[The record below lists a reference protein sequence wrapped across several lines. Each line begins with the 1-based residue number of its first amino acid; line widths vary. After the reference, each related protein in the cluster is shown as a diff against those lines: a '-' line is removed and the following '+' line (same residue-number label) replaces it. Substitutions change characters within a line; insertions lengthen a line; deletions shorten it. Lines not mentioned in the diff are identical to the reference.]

1 MLFFLT
7 LISMFGFI
15 WKIFLCLLVL
25 GMIKSDLQIVAAE
38 GYSATEG
45 GQAKG
50 GSPTPQLSSW
60 QLANPSLPPD
70 LKKLNGIVK
79 AEQVNK
85 PLLLRRKRSILFP
98 TGVKICPDES
108 VEQAIANHLKYFRLR
123 VCQETVW
130 EVFKIFW
137 DRLPEREEYRTWMNL
152 CEEGMM
158 SIFEI
163 GTNFSQ
169 SEEHRSL
176 IVKSYTKEAMGSSC
190 ADWSCGSSGTP
201 TPAPDAD
208 VTTLRD
214 AAANVPPPHEIS
226 IESPAGGTTHEI
238 EEADITINNEIK
250 KEDEKLMKP
259 VTEQMIEFRILIVGE
274 KYSEELSDPAAVKR
288 QLLSEQFISQ
298 IKSVFEGLPGYK
310 SIHVLDYSFP
320 EEDSGVE
327 VHYAVTFDGKAI
339 SNATWDLIN
348 LHSNKVEDNSFTG
361 IEDNP
366 TVVYTISDFRDYIA
380 EILQKN
386 ALLENNSLSLD
397 PNSLQLTNVKALLR
411 PTPEDPSWITEHP
424 VVLEHPEFDMCLPRR
439 NELSLCHKIQVRL
452 CLTDSTFLAER
463 PSADESTVS
472 NTLPFDFTK
481 PDSTSDTE
489 QSNDNEIQ
497 PRPENLNSDVSLAP
511 EAPLFSEADVT
522 SLPDGLNFEDGN
534 WTPHLV
540 TAPVSARDSVD
551 YLERLSA
558 SNSLDVFEDTRL
570 SEDILPSSPSHLVPE
585 EPPATDDYAVP
596 LLSALTVASSSVIET
611 DVTEIVSAEKEEV
624 TPGSPAGGNDADS
637 VLHESMEEFPF
648 PFEVHHM
655 EDETDIY
662 LGDRVIYDDGSGSAF
677 DGSGKA
683 MESSIWPWEEA
694 TLEPV
699 LYPGPDSWLE
709 DHNESLLI
717 RTEDIPEGMI
727 LDYILNSRNKLDDD
741 PSKDGNEGMANT
753 KEDFLDESEIFVFPE
768 TTTQQVSLLQTEE
781 PSSVEPSTQ
790 TETSGVYNSSFV
802 KPPLVLEPSVDHS
815 FVDVPTGEAPV
826 SPHNTGL
833 SVDDSLLTSTGTV
846 SMEQPEESSVGQNI
860 ISEAVEYQN
869 EDRTM
874 IEELFTVEQLDVTE
888 TATIGGL
895 DTSSSESILA
905 ADPSTVHPDLSM
917 VHPDLST
924 VHPDADTFTVHAD
937 ASTVHP
943 DASASIVNPDA
954 SIAHSDSS
962 TVHSDA
968 STVNPD
974 VSMVHSHVSTLNP
987 DASTV
992 HPDASTV
999 HPDTS
1004 AATVNPDAST
1014 VHSDTSMV
1022 NPDTSTVH
1030 SDASTLNPDVSMVH
1044 SDTSAST
1051 VNPDASIAHSDTS
1064 MVNPDTSTVHS
1075 DASTLNLDVSM
1086 VHSDTSASTVNP
1098 DASTVHS
1105 DTSTVNPDAS
1115 SVHSDVSASTVNP
1128 DASTAHSD
1136 TSVVNSDAST
1146 VHSDASTLNPDVSMI
1161 HSDTSASTVNP
1172 DASTEEKQTLDS
1184 SLAGQDATGSA
1195 VMKPADVWPTDR
1207 ALENSLD
1214 QTVQSAM
1221 PTATQVSTAV
1231 PSVMDQTTVLEAFT
1245 DQGGTD
1251 HDMHVPMSFSTLM
1264 NSYVTV
1270 SVTTSTVELP
1280 SHFPPAGSTA
1290 SSSVATS
1297 TRVGVETRTL
1307 DVSVDLDDV
1316 STVHFPPELTEEGR
1330 SMTESH
1336 VDLTTRVQSTEMA
1349 SVAWATHDNRSNSL
1363 VPSRA
1368 LVVFFSLRVTNMMFS
1383 EDLFNKNSP
1392 EYKALEQRFL
1402 ELLVPYLQ
1410 SNLTGFQNLEILNF
1424 RNGSIVVNSRMKFA
1438 KPVPRNVTNA
1448 VYVILEDFCNTAY
1461 HTMNLAID
1469 KYSLDVES
1477 GEQADPCKFQACNE
1491 FSECLVNRWSGEA
1504 ECVCNPGYLSIDG
1517 LPCNSICDLQPNFC
1531 LNDGKCDVSPGQ
1543 GAICRCRVGENW
1555 WYRGEHCEEY
1565 VSEPLVVGIAIASV
1579 AGFLLVASAVIF
1591 FLART
1596 LRDQYTKSDTEYSQ
1610 GQGGSLSSIENA
1622 VKYNPMYESDTTGY
1636 SHYYRRYP
1644 QLTSYSSTS
1653 AETSTDYSSEE
1664 IRHIYENSEL
1674 TKEEIQDRIRI
1685 IELYAKDRQFAEFVR
1700 QHQMKLL

>member
-1 MLFFLT
+1 
-7 LISMFGFI
+7 MFGFI
-15 WKIFLCLLVL
+15 WKMFPCLLVL
-25 GMIKSDLQIVAAE
+25 GMIKGDLHIVAAE

-45 GQAKG
+45 GQAKD
-50 GSPTPQLSSW
+50 GSPTPQLSGW
-60 QLANPSLPPD
+60 QLANPPLPPE
-70 LKKLNGIVK
+70 LKKLTGVVE
-79 AEQVNK
+79 AEQVDEH
-85 PLLLRRKRSILFP
+85 LLLRRKRSILFP
-98 TGVKICPDES
+98 SGVKICPDES
-108 VEQAIANHLKYFRLR
+108 IEQAIANHLKYFRLR

-130 EVFKIFW
+130 EVFKTFW
-137 DRLPEREEYRTWMNL
+137 DRLPEREEYHTWMSL
-152 CEEGMM
+152 CEEGTM
-158 SIFEI
+158 SIFEM
-163 GTNFSQ
+163 GANFSQ

-176 IVKSYTKEAMGSSC
+176 IVKKLSYTKAAMGSIC
-190 ADWSCGSSGTP
+190 TDWSCGGGTP
-201 TPAPDAD
+201 TPASDAD

-226 IESPAGGTTHEI
+226 VESPAGGTVHEI
-238 EEADITINNEIK
+238 EDADATINNEIK
-250 KEDEKLMKP
+250 KQDEKLVRP
-259 VTEQMIEFRILIVGE
+259 VTEQMIEFSILIVGE

-298 IKSVFEGLPGYK
+298 IESVFEGLPGYK
-310 SIHVLDYSFP
+310 NIHVLDYSSP
-320 EEDSGVE
+320 EENSGVE

-348 LHSNKVEDNSFTG
+348 LHSNKVEDNSFMG

-386 ALLENNSLSLD
+386 ALLENTSLSLD
-397 PNSLQLTNVKALLR
+397 PNSLQLTNVKEILH

-424 VVLEHPEFDMCLPRR
+424 VVLERPEFD
-439 NELSLCHKIQVRL
+439 
-452 CLTDSTFLAER
+452 DSTFLAER

-481 PDSTSDTE
+481 PDSTSDSE
-489 QSNDNEIQ
+489 QFNDNEIR
-497 PRPENLNSDVSLAP
+497 PRPENLDSEASLAP
-511 EAPLFSEADVT
+511 EAPLSSEADVT
-522 SLPDGLNFEDGN
+522 SLPDGLNLEDGN
-534 WTPHLV
+534 RTPHLV
-540 TAPVSARDSVD
+540 TAPVLGHDSVD
-551 YLERLSA
+551 SLEWLSA
-558 SNSLDVFEDTRL
+558 PNSLDVFEDTGL
-570 SEDILPSSPSHLVPE
+570 SEDLLPSSPHHLVPE
-585 EPPATDDYAVP
+585 EPPSTDDYAVP
-596 LLSALTVASSSVIET
+596 LLSAPTVASSSVIET
-611 DVTEIVSAEKEEV
+611 DIKETVSSEREEV
-624 TPGSPAGGNDADS
+624 TQGSPAGSNNADS
-637 VLHESMEEFPF
+637 VLHESVEEIPF
-648 PFEVHHM
+648 PLEVHPM
-655 EDETDIY
+655 EDETDLY

-677 DGSGKA
+677 DGSGKE
-683 MESSIWPWEEA
+683 MDSSIWPWEEA

-699 LYPGPDSWLE
+699 FYPGPDSWLE
-709 DHNESLLI
+709 DDNESLLI
-717 RTEDIPEGMI
+717 RTQDIPEGMI

-741 PSKDGNEGMANT
+741 PSKDENEGMANI
-753 KEDFLDESEIFVFPE
+753 KDFLDESEIFVFPE
-768 TTTQQVSLLQTEE
+768 TTSQQVPLLQTEE
-781 PSSVEPSTQ
+781 LSSVEPSTQ
-790 TETSGVYNSSFV
+790 TETLGTYDSSFV
-802 KPPLVLEPSVDHS
+802 KPSLVLEPSVDHS
-815 FVDVPTGEAPV
+815 FVDMPTGEAPV

-833 SVDDSLLTSTGTV
+833 SVEDSLLTSTGTI

-860 ISEAVEYQN
+860 ISEAVEHQN

-874 IEELFTVEQLDVTE
+874 VQLFTVEQSDVTE
-888 TATIGGL
+888 AATIGHL
-895 DTSSSESILA
+895 DTSSSETILN
-905 ADPSTVHPDLSM
+905 ADVSTVSPN
-917 VHPDLST
+917 
-924 VHPDADTFTVHAD
+924 
-937 ASTVHP
+937 ASTE
-943 DASASIVNPDA
+943 S
-954 SIAHSDSS
+954 
-962 TVHSDA
+962 
-968 STVNPD
+968 
-974 VSMVHSHVSTLNP
+974 
-987 DASTV
+987 
-992 HPDASTV
+992 
-999 HPDTS
+999 
-1004 AATVNPDAST
+1004 
-1014 VHSDTSMV
+1014 
-1022 NPDTSTVH
+1022 
-1030 SDASTLNPDVSMVH
+1030 
-1044 SDTSAST
+1044 
-1051 VNPDASIAHSDTS
+1051 
-1064 MVNPDTSTVHS
+1064 
-1075 DASTLNLDVSM
+1075 
-1086 VHSDTSASTVNP
+1086 
-1098 DASTVHS
+1098 
-1105 DTSTVNPDAS
+1105 
-1115 SVHSDVSASTVNP
+1115 P
-1128 DASTAHSD
+1128 DASTASPD
-1136 TSVVNSDAST
+1136 ASMLSPDAST
-1146 VHSDASTLNPDVSMI
+1146 ASPDASTLSPN
-1161 HSDTSASTVNP
+1161 
-1172 DASTEEKQTLDS
+1172 ASTEEQQTLDS

-1195 VMKPADVWPTDR
+1195 VKKPADVWPTDR

-1221 PTATQVSTAV
+1221 PTAIQVSTAV
-1231 PSVMDQTTVLEAFT
+1231 PPVIDQTTILEGFAG
-1245 DQGGTD
+1245 QGATD
-1251 HDMHVPMSFSTLM
+1251 HDTHVSMSFSTVM
-1264 NSYVTV
+1264 NSYITM
-1270 SVTTSTVELP
+1270 SVTTSTAELP
-1280 SHFPPAGSTA
+1280 SHLPPVGTTA
-1290 SSSVATS
+1290 ASSVATS
-1297 TRVGVETRTL
+1297 TKLGDETTRVL
-1307 DVSVDLDDV
+1307 DVSVDLNHV
-1316 STVHFPPELTEEGR
+1316 STVHFSPELTEEGR

-1336 VDLTTRVQSTEMA
+1336 VELTTHVQSTEMA
-1349 SVAWATHDNRSNSL
+1349 SVAWATHENRNST

-1448 VYVILEDFCNTAY
+1448 VYMILEDFCNTAY

-1531 LNDGKCDVSPGQ
+1531 LNDGKCDISPGQ

-1596 LRDQYTKSDTEYSQ
+1596 LRDQYTKSDTEDSQ
-1610 GQGGSLSSIENA
+1610 GQGDSLSSIENA

-1700 QHQMKLL
+1700 QHQM

>member
-1 MLFFLT
+1 MC
-7 LISMFGFI
+7 GFN
-15 WKIFLCLLVL
+15 FT
-25 GMIKSDLQIVAAE
+25 AE

-137 DRLPEREEYRTWMNL
+137 DRLPEREEYRTWMSL

-176 IVKSYTKEAMGSSC
+176 IIKVSVH
-190 ADWSCGSSGTP
+190 SSGTP

-226 IESPAGGTTHEI
+226 IESPSPAGGTTHEI

-250 KEDEKLMKP
+250 KEDEKLVRP

-298 IKSVFEGLPGYK
+298 IKSVFEELPGYK
-310 SIHVLDYSFP
+310 SIHVLDY
-320 EEDSGVE
+320 SGVE

-424 VVLEHPEFDMCLPRR
+424 VVLEHPEFD
-439 NELSLCHKIQVRL
+439 
-452 CLTDSTFLAER
+452 DSTFLAER

-497 PRPENLNSDVSLAP
+497 PRPENPNSDVSLAP

-540 TAPVSARDSVD
+540 TAPVSGHDSVD

-596 LLSALTVASSSVIET
+596 LLSAPTVASSSVIET
-611 DVTEIVSAEKEEV
+611 DVTETVSAEKEEV
-624 TPGSPAGGNDADS
+624 TPGSPAGSNDADS

-790 TETSGVYNSSFV
+790 TETLGVYNSSFV

-826 SPHNTGL
+826 SPLNTGL

-888 TATIGGL
+888 TATTGGL
-895 DTSSSESILA
+895 DTSSLESILA

-917 VHPDLST
+917 
-924 VHPDADTFTVHAD
+924 
-937 ASTVHP
+937 
-943 DASASIVNPDA
+943 
-954 SIAHSDSS
+954 
-962 TVHSDA
+962 
-968 STVNPD
+968 
-974 VSMVHSHVSTLNP
+974 
-987 DASTV
+987 
-992 HPDASTV
+992 
-999 HPDTS
+999 
-1004 AATVNPDAST
+1004 
-1014 VHSDTSMV
+1014 
-1022 NPDTSTVH
+1022 
-1030 SDASTLNPDVSMVH
+1030 
-1044 SDTSAST
+1044 
-1051 VNPDASIAHSDTS
+1051 
-1064 MVNPDTSTVHS
+1064 
-1075 DASTLNLDVSM
+1075 
-1086 VHSDTSASTVNP
+1086 
-1098 DASTVHS
+1098 
-1105 DTSTVNPDAS
+1105 
-1115 SVHSDVSASTVNP
+1115 
-1128 DASTAHSD
+1128 
-1136 TSVVNSDAST
+1136 
-1146 VHSDASTLNPDVSMI
+1146 
-1161 HSDTSASTVNP
+1161 
-1172 DASTEEKQTLDS
+1172 KQTLDS

-1214 QTVQSAM
+1214 QTAQSAT

-1251 HDMHVPMSFSTLM
+1251 HDMHVPMSVSTLM

-1297 TRVGVETRTL
+1297 ARVGVETRTL

-1316 STVHFPPELTEEGR
+1316 RTVHFPPELTEEGR

-1336 VDLTTRVQSTEMA
+1336 VDLTTRVQSTEKA

-1610 GQGGSLSSIENA
+1610 GQGDSLSSIENA

>member
-1 MLFFLT
+1 
-7 LISMFGFI
+7 
-15 WKIFLCLLVL
+15 
-25 GMIKSDLQIVAAE
+25 
-38 GYSATEG
+38 
-45 GQAKG
+45 
-50 GSPTPQLSSW
+50 
-60 QLANPSLPPD
+60 
-70 LKKLNGIVK
+70 
-79 AEQVNK
+79 
-85 PLLLRRKRSILFP
+85 
-98 TGVKICPDES
+98 
-108 VEQAIANHLKYFRLR
+108 

-137 DRLPEREEYRTWMNL
+137 DRLPEREEYLTWMSL
-152 CEEGMM
+152 CEEGTM

-176 IVKSYTKEAMGSSC
+176 IVKHVQLQFLVLFLFS
-190 ADWSCGSSGTP
+190 SSGTP

-226 IESPAGGTTHEI
+226 IESLAGGTTHET

-250 KEDEKLMKP
+250 KEDEKLVRP

-274 KYSEELSDPAAVKR
+274 KYSEELSDPAAVKH

-310 SIHVLDYSFP
+310 SIHVLDYS
-320 EEDSGVE
+320 GVE
-327 VHYAVTFDGKAI
+327 VHYAVTFDGKII

-348 LHSNKVEDNSFTG
+348 LHSNKVEDTSFTG

-366 TVVYTISDFRDYIA
+366 TVVYTISDFQDYIA
-380 EILQKN
+380 EILRKN

-397 PNSLQLTNVKALLR
+397 PNSLQLTNVKALLHT
-411 PTPEDPSWITEHP
+411 TPEDPSWITEHP
-424 VVLEHPEFDMCLPRR
+424 LVLEHPKFD
-439 NELSLCHKIQVRL
+439 
-452 CLTDSTFLAER
+452 DSTFLAER

-489 QSNDNEIQ
+489 QSNINEIQ
-497 PRPENLNSDVSLAP
+497 PRPEDPNSDVSLAP

-540 TAPVSARDSVD
+540 TAPLSGRDSVD
-551 YLERLSA
+551 YLEQLSA

-570 SEDILPSSPSHLVPE
+570 SEDLLPSSPSHLVPE

-596 LLSALTVASSSVIET
+596 LLSAPTVASSSVIET
-611 DVTEIVSAEKEEV
+611 DFTETVSVEKEEV
-624 TPGSPAGGNDADS
+624 TPGSPAGSKGVDS

-648 PFEVHHM
+648 PLEVYPM

-662 LGDRVIYDDGSGSAF
+662 IGDRVIFDDGSGSAF
-677 DGSGKA
+677 DGSGKEI
-683 MESSIWPWEEA
+683 ESSIWPWDEA

-709 DHNESLLI
+709 DDNESLLI

-727 LDYILNSRNKLDDD
+727 LDYILNSRNKLDDN
-741 PSKDGNEGMANT
+741 PSKDENEGMANT
-753 KEDFLDESEIFVFPE
+753 KDDFLDESEIFVFPE

-790 TETSGVYNSSFV
+790 TETLGVYNSSFV
-802 KPPLVLEPSVDHS
+802 KPSLVLEPSVDHS
-815 FVDVPTGEAPV
+815 FVDMPTEKAPV

-833 SVDDSLLTSTGTV
+833 SVEDHLLTSTGTI

-860 ISEAVEYQN
+860 ISKAVEYQN
-869 EDRTM
+869 EDRTVV
-874 IEELFTVEQLDVTE
+874 EELFTVDQLDVTE

-905 ADPSTVHPDLSM
+905 ADPSM
-917 VHPDLST
+917 
-924 VHPDADTFTVHAD
+924 
-937 ASTVHP
+937 
-943 DASASIVNPDA
+943 
-954 SIAHSDSS
+954 
-962 TVHSDA
+962 
-968 STVNPD
+968 
-974 VSMVHSHVSTLNP
+974 
-987 DASTV
+987 
-992 HPDASTV
+992 V

-1004 AATVNPDAST
+1004 A
-1014 VHSDTSMV
+1014 SM
-1022 NPDTSTVH
+1022 
-1030 SDASTLNPDVSMVH
+1030 
-1044 SDTSAST
+1044 
-1051 VNPDASIAHSDTS
+1051 
-1064 MVNPDTSTVHS
+1064 
-1075 DASTLNLDVSM
+1075 
-1086 VHSDTSASTVNP
+1086 
-1098 DASTVHS
+1098 
-1105 DTSTVNPDAS
+1105 
-1115 SVHSDVSASTVNP
+1115 
-1128 DASTAHSD
+1128 
-1136 TSVVNSDAST
+1136 
-1146 VHSDASTLNPDVSMI
+1146 
-1161 HSDTSASTVNP
+1161 
-1172 DASTEEKQTLDS
+1172 KQRLDS

-1207 ALENSLD
+1207 ALENMLD
-1214 QTVQSAM
+1214 QTAQSAM

-1231 PSVMDQTTVLEAFT
+1231 SSVMDQTTVLEAFT
-1245 DQGGTD
+1245 GQGGTD
-1251 HDMHVPMSFSTLM
+1251 HDTHVPMSFSTLM

-1270 SVTTSTVELP
+1270 SVTTSPVELP

-1297 TRVGVETRTL
+1297 TRVGVETTRAL
-1307 DVSVDLDDV
+1307 DVSVDLDHV
-1316 STVHFPPELTEEGR
+1316 STVHFPPELTEER
-1330 SMTESH
+1330 KSMTENH

-1349 SVAWATHDNRSNSL
+1349 SVAWAAHDNRSNSL

-1531 LNDGKCDVSPGQ
+1531 LNDGKCDISPGQ

-1610 GQGGSLSSIENA
+1610 GQGDSLSSIENA

-1700 QHQMKLL
+1700 QHQM

>member
-1 MLFFLT
+1 
-7 LISMFGFI
+7 MFGFI

-25 GMIKSDLQIVAAE
+25 GMIKSDLQIVA
-38 GYSATEG
+38 ATEG

-137 DRLPEREEYRTWMNL
+137 DRLPEREEYRTWMSL

-176 IVKSYTKEAMGSSC
+176 IIKKQSYTKEAMGSSC
-190 ADWSCGSSGTP
+190 ADWSCGSGTP

-250 KEDEKLMKP
+250 KEDEKLMRP

-424 VVLEHPEFDMCLPRR
+424 VVLEHPEFD
-439 NELSLCHKIQVRL
+439 
-452 CLTDSTFLAER
+452 DSTFLAER

-497 PRPENLNSDVSLAP
+497 PRPENQNSDVSLAP

-540 TAPVSARDSVD
+540 TAPVSGRDSVD

-570 SEDILPSSPSHLVPE
+570 SEDILPSSPSHIVPE

-596 LLSALTVASSSVIET
+596 LLSAPTVASSSVIET
-611 DVTEIVSAEKEEV
+611 DVTETVSVEKEEV
-624 TPGSPAGGNDADS
+624 TPGSPAGSNDADS

-648 PFEVHHM
+648 PFKVHHM

-790 TETSGVYNSSFV
+790 TETLGVYNSSFV

-826 SPHNTGL
+826 SPLNTGL
-833 SVDDSLLTSTGTV
+833 SVDNSLLTSTGTV

-895 DTSSSESILA
+895 DTSSSEINPGA
-905 ADPSTVHPDLSM
+905 SM
-917 VHPDLST
+917 
-924 VHPDADTFTVHAD
+924 ANRD
-937 ASTVHP
+937 AS
-943 DASASIVNPDA
+943 
-954 SIAHSDSS
+954 
-962 TVHSDA
+962 
-968 STVNPD
+968 
-974 VSMVHSHVSTLNP
+974 M
-987 DASTV
+987 
-992 HPDASTV
+992 
-999 HPDTS
+999 
-1004 AATVNPDAST
+1004 
-1014 VHSDTSMV
+1014 
-1022 NPDTSTVH
+1022 
-1030 SDASTLNPDVSMVH
+1030 
-1044 SDTSAST
+1044 
-1051 VNPDASIAHSDTS
+1051 
-1064 MVNPDTSTVHS
+1064 
-1075 DASTLNLDVSM
+1075 
-1086 VHSDTSASTVNP
+1086 
-1098 DASTVHS
+1098 
-1105 DTSTVNPDAS
+1105 
-1115 SVHSDVSASTVNP
+1115 
-1128 DASTAHSD
+1128 
-1136 TSVVNSDAST
+1136 
-1146 VHSDASTLNPDVSMI
+1146 
-1161 HSDTSASTVNP
+1161 VNP

-1214 QTVQSAM
+1214 QTAQSAT

-1251 HDMHVPMSFSTLM
+1251 HDMHVPMSVSTLM

-1297 TRVGVETRTL
+1297 TTVGVETRTL

-1316 STVHFPPELTEEGR
+1316 RTVHFPPELTEEGR

-1596 LRDQYTKSDTEYSQ
+1596 LRDQYTKSDIEYSQ
-1610 GQGGSLSSIENA
+1610 GQGDSLSSIENA

-1700 QHQMKLL
+1700 QHQM

>member
-1 MLFFLT
+1 
-7 LISMFGFI
+7 MFGFI
-15 WKIFLCLLVL
+15 WKIFLCLPVL
-25 GMIKSDLQIVAAE
+25 GMIKGDLQIVAA
-38 GYSATEG
+38 TEE
-45 GQAKG
+45 GQAKD
-50 GSPTPQLSSW
+50 GSPTPQLSGW
-60 QLANPSLPPD
+60 QLANPSQPPE

-85 PLLLRRKRSILFP
+85 HLLLRRKRSILFP
-98 TGVKICPDES
+98 SGVKVCPDES

-130 EVFKIFW
+130 EVFKTFW
-137 DRLPEREEYRTWMNL
+137 DRLPEREEYHTWMSL
-152 CEEGMM
+152 CEEGTM

-176 IVKSYTKEAMGSSC
+176 IVKKLSYTKEAMGSFC
-190 ADWSCGSSGTP
+190 TDWSCGSGTP
-201 TPAPDAD
+201 TPALDAD

-238 EEADITINNEIK
+238 EDADTTINNEIK
-250 KEDEKLMKP
+250 KQDEMLVRP
-259 VTEQMIEFRILIVGE
+259 VTEQMIEFSILIVGE
-274 KYSEELSDPAAVKR
+274 KYSEELSDPAAVKH

-298 IKSVFEGLPGYK
+298 IESVFEGLPGYK
-310 SIHVLDYSFP
+310 NIHVLDYSSP
-320 EEDSGVE
+320 EDDSGVE
-327 VHYAVTFDGKAI
+327 VHYAVTFDGQAI

-348 LHSNKVEDNSFTG
+348 LHSNKVEDDSFTG

-386 ALLENNSLSLD
+386 ALLENTSLSLD
-397 PNSLQLTNVKALLR
+397 PNSLQLTNVKEILH

-424 VVLEHPEFDMCLPRR
+424 VVLERPEFD
-439 NELSLCHKIQVRL
+439 
-452 CLTDSTFLAER
+452 DSTFLAER

-481 PDSTSDTE
+481 PDSASDSE
-489 QSNDNEIQ
+489 QSNDNEIR
-497 PRPENLNSDVSLAP
+497 PRPENLDSGANLAP
-511 EAPLFSEADVT
+511 EAPLSSEADVT
-522 SLPDGLNFEDGN
+522 SLPDGLNLEDGN
-534 WTPHLV
+534 RTPHLV
-540 TAPVSARDSVD
+540 TAPVLGRDSVD
-551 YLERLSA
+551 SLEWLSA
-558 SNSLDVFEDTRL
+558 PNSLDVFEDTGL
-570 SEDILPSSPSHLVPE
+570 SEDLLLPSSSPPHLVPE
-585 EPPATDDYAVP
+585 EPPSTDDYAVP
-596 LLSALTVASSSVIET
+596 LLSAPTVASPSVIET
-611 DVTEIVSAEKEEV
+611 DIKETLSAEKEEV
-624 TPGSPAGGNDADS
+624 TQGSPAGSNNADS
-637 VLHESMEEFPF
+637 VLRESVEEINFPL
-648 PFEVHHM
+648 EVHPM
-655 EDETDIY
+655 EDETDMY
-662 LGDRVIYDDGSGSAF
+662 LGDRVIYDDGSGSTF
-677 DGSGKA
+677 DGSGKE
-683 MESSIWPWEEA
+683 MESRVWPWEEA

-699 LYPGPDSWLE
+699 FYPGPDSWLE
-709 DHNESLLI
+709 DDNESLLI

-727 LDYILNSRNKLDDD
+727 LDYILNSGNKLDDD
-741 PSKDGNEGMANT
+741 LSKDENEGMANI
-753 KEDFLDESEIFVFPE
+753 KEDFLDESEILVFPE
-768 TTTQQVSLLQTEE
+768 TTTQQVPLLQTEE

-790 TETSGVYNSSFV
+790 TETSGMYDSSFV
-802 KPPLVLEPSVDHS
+802 KPSLVLEPSVDHS
-815 FVDVPTGEAPV
+815 FVDTPTGEAPV

-833 SVDDSLLTSTGTV
+833 SVEDSLLTSTGTV
-846 SMEQPEESSVGQNI
+846 SMEQTEESSVGQNT
-860 ISEAVEYQN
+860 ISEAVEHQN
-869 EDRTM
+869 EGRTM
-874 IEELFTVEQLDVTE
+874 VEELFTVEQSDVTE
-888 TATIGGL
+888 AATIGHL
-895 DTSSSESILA
+895 DTSSSETLLT
-905 ADPSTVHPDLSM
+905 AD
-917 VHPDLST
+917 
-924 VHPDADTFTVHAD
+924 
-937 ASTVHP
+937 
-943 DASASIVNPDA
+943 
-954 SIAHSDSS
+954 
-962 TVHSDA
+962 
-968 STVNPD
+968 
-974 VSMVHSHVSTLNP
+974 
-987 DASTV
+987 
-992 HPDASTV
+992 
-999 HPDTS
+999 
-1004 AATVNPDAST
+1004 
-1014 VHSDTSMV
+1014 
-1022 NPDTSTVH
+1022 
-1030 SDASTLNPDVSMVH
+1030 
-1044 SDTSAST
+1044 
-1051 VNPDASIAHSDTS
+1051 
-1064 MVNPDTSTVHS
+1064 
-1075 DASTLNLDVSM
+1075 
-1086 VHSDTSASTVNP
+1086 
-1098 DASTVHS
+1098 
-1105 DTSTVNPDAS
+1105 
-1115 SVHSDVSASTVNP
+1115 
-1128 DASTAHSD
+1128 
-1136 TSVVNSDAST
+1136 
-1146 VHSDASTLNPDVSMI
+1146 
-1161 HSDTSASTVNP
+1161 ASTVNP
-1172 DASTEEKQTLDS
+1172 DASTEKQQTLDS
-1184 SLAGQDATGSA
+1184 SLAGQDTTGSP
-1195 VMKPADVWPTDR
+1195 MKKPADVWPTDR

-1214 QTVQSAM
+1214 QTVQSA
-1221 PTATQVSTAV
+1221 TLTTTQVSTVV
-1231 PSVMDQTTVLEAFT
+1231 PSVIDQTTVLEGFAV
-1245 DQGGTD
+1245 QGGTD
-1251 HDMHVPMSFSTLM
+1251 HDTHVSMSFSTVM
-1264 NSYVTV
+1264 NSYLTV
-1270 SVTTSTVELP
+1270 SVTSTVDLP
-1280 SHFPPAGSTA
+1280 SHLPSVGSTA

-1297 TRVGVETRTL
+1297 TNLGDETTRIL
-1307 DVSVDLDDV
+1307 DVSVDLDHV
-1316 STVHFPPELTEEGR
+1316 STVHLSPELTEEGR

-1336 VDLTTRVQSTEMA
+1336 VELTTHVQSTEMA
-1349 SVAWATHDNRSNSL
+1349 SVAWATHENRNSTP

-1448 VYVILEDFCNTAY
+1448 VYLILEDFCNTAY

-1531 LNDGKCDVSPGQ
+1531 LNDGKCDISPGQ

-1596 LRDQYTKSDTEYSQ
+1596 LRDQYTKSDTEDSQ
-1610 GQGGSLSSIENA
+1610 GQGDSLSSIENA

-1700 QHQMKLL
+1700 QHQM

>member
-1 MLFFLT
+1 
-7 LISMFGFI
+7 MFDFI
-15 WKIFLCLLVL
+15 WKMFLCLVFL
-25 GMIKSDLQIVAAE
+25 GVIKGDLQIVA
-38 GYSATEG
+38 ATEG

-50 GSPTPQLSSW
+50 GSPTPQLSGW
-60 QLANPSLPPD
+60 QLANPSLLPE
-70 LKKLNGIVK
+70 LKKLTGVVD
-79 AEQVNK
+79 AERVNK
-85 PLLLRRKRSILFP
+85 HVLFRRKRSILFP
-98 TGVKICPDES
+98 SGVKICPDES

-130 EVFKIFW
+130 EVFKTFW
-137 DRLPEREEYRTWMNL
+137 DRLPEREEYHTWMNL
-152 CEEGMM
+152 CEEGTM
-158 SIFEI
+158 SIFEM

-176 IVKSYTKEAMGSSC
+176 IVKVGAAPGCSC
-190 ADWSCGSSGTP
+190 TDWSCGGTP
-201 TPAPDAD
+201 TPASDAD

-226 IESPAGGTTHEI
+226 IESPVGGTIHEI
-238 EEADITINNEIK
+238 EDADTTINNEIK
-250 KEDEKLMKP
+250 KQDEKIERP
-259 VTEQMIEFRILIVGE
+259 ATEQMIEFSILIVGE
-274 KYSEELSDPAAVKR
+274 KYSEELSDPATVKR

-298 IKSVFEGLPGYK
+298 MESVFEGLPGYK
-310 SIHVLDYSFP
+310 NIQVLDYS
-320 EEDSGVE
+320 GVE
-327 VHYAVTFDGKAI
+327 VRYAVTFDGKAI

-348 LHSNKVEDNSFTG
+348 LHSNKVEDNSFMG
-361 IEDNP
+361 IEDDP

-386 ALLENNSLSLD
+386 ALLENTSLSLD
-397 PNSLQLTNVKALLR
+397 PNSLQLTNVKEILHSTA
-411 PTPEDPSWITEHP
+411 EDPSWITEHP
-424 VVLEHPEFDMCLPRR
+424 VVLERPEFD
-439 NELSLCHKIQVRL
+439 
-452 CLTDSTFLAER
+452 DSTFLAER

-481 PDSTSDTE
+481 PDSTSDIE
-489 QSNDNEIQ
+489 QSNDNEIW
-497 PRPENLNSDVSLAP
+497 PGPENLDFEASLAP
-511 EAPLFSEADVT
+511 EAPLSSEADAT
-522 SLPDGLNFEDGN
+522 SLPDGLNLEDGN

-540 TAPVSARDSVD
+540 TEPALGRDSLD
-551 YLERLSA
+551 SLEWLSA
-558 SNSLDVFEDTRL
+558 PSPSEVFEETGL
-570 SEDILPSSPSHLVPE
+570 SEDLLLPSSPPHFVPE
-585 EPPATDDYAVP
+585 EPLSTDDYAVP
-596 LLSALTVASSSVIET
+596 LLSAPTVASSSVIET
-611 DVTEIVSAEKEEV
+611 DIKETVSSEKEEE
-624 TPGSPAGGNDADS
+624 TQDSPVHDNNADS
-637 VLHESMEEFPF
+637 THAESVEEIPF
-648 PFEVHHM
+648 PSEVYPV
-655 EDETDIY
+655 EVATDEY
-662 LGDRVIYDDGSGSAF
+662 LGDRVTYDDGSGSAF
-677 DGSGKA
+677 DGSGKE

-699 LYPGPDSWLE
+699 FYPGPDSWLE
-709 DHNESLLI
+709 DDNESLLI

-741 PSKDGNEGMANT
+741 PSKDENEGMANI
-753 KEDFLDESEIFVFPE
+753 KENLLDESETFVFPE
-768 TTTQQVSLLQTEE
+768 STTQQVPLLLTEE
-781 PSSVEPSTQ
+781 PSSVELSTQ
-790 TETSGVYNSSFV
+790 TETPGIHDSSFV
-802 KPPLVLEPSVDHS
+802 KPSLVLEPSVDHS
-815 FVDVPTGEAPV
+815 SIHMPTGEDPV

-833 SVDDSLLTSTGTV
+833 PVEDSLLTSTGTI
-846 SMEQPEESSVGQNI
+846 SMEQPEESVVGQNI
-860 ISEAVEYQN
+860 ISEAVEHQN

-874 IEELFTVEQLDVTE
+874 VELSTVRQLDVTE
-888 TATIGGL
+888 AATIGHL
-895 DTSSSESILA
+895 DTSSSETILT
-905 ADPSTVHPDLSM
+905 ADDSM
-917 VHPDLST
+917 
-924 VHPDADTFTVHAD
+924 
-937 ASTVHP
+937 
-943 DASASIVNPDA
+943 
-954 SIAHSDSS
+954 
-962 TVHSDA
+962 
-968 STVNPD
+968 
-974 VSMVHSHVSTLNP
+974 
-987 DASTV
+987 
-992 HPDASTV
+992 
-999 HPDTS
+999 
-1004 AATVNPDAST
+1004 
-1014 VHSDTSMV
+1014 
-1022 NPDTSTVH
+1022 
-1030 SDASTLNPDVSMVH
+1030 
-1044 SDTSAST
+1044 
-1051 VNPDASIAHSDTS
+1051 
-1064 MVNPDTSTVHS
+1064 
-1075 DASTLNLDVSM
+1075 
-1086 VHSDTSASTVNP
+1086 
-1098 DASTVHS
+1098 
-1105 DTSTVNPDAS
+1105 
-1115 SVHSDVSASTVNP
+1115 
-1128 DASTAHSD
+1128 
-1136 TSVVNSDAST
+1136 
-1146 VHSDASTLNPDVSMI
+1146 
-1161 HSDTSASTVNP
+1161 VNP
-1172 DASTEEKQTLDS
+1172 DASTEEQQTLDS
-1184 SLAGQDATGSA
+1184 PLAGQDTTGSA
-1195 VMKPADVWPTDR
+1195 VKKPANIWPTDK

-1221 PTATQVSTAV
+1221 PTASQVSTTV
-1231 PSVMDQTTVLEAFT
+1231 PSLIDQTTVLEGFAV
-1245 DQGGTD
+1245 QGGTD
-1251 HDMHVPMSFSTLM
+1251 QVTDVSTSFSTVM

-1270 SVTTSTVELP
+1270 SVTTTTVERS
-1280 SHFPPAGSTA
+1280 SHLFPVGSTA

-1297 TRVGVETRTL
+1297 TKLEDETMRVL
-1307 DVSVDLDDV
+1307 DVSVDLDGV
-1316 STVHFPPELTEEGR
+1316 STVHFSPELTEEGR

-1336 VDLTTRVQSTEMA
+1336 VELTTHVHSTEMA
-1349 SVAWATHDNRSNSL
+1349 SVAWATHENRNSTPI
-1363 VPSRA
+1363 PSRA

-1448 VYVILEDFCNTAY
+1448 VYLILEDFCNTAY

-1531 LNDGKCDVSPGQ
+1531 LNDGKCDISPGQ

-1596 LRDQYTKSDTEYSQ
+1596 LRDQYTKSDTEDSQ
-1610 GQGGSLSSIENA
+1610 GQGDSLSSIENA

-1700 QHQMKLL
+1700 QHQM